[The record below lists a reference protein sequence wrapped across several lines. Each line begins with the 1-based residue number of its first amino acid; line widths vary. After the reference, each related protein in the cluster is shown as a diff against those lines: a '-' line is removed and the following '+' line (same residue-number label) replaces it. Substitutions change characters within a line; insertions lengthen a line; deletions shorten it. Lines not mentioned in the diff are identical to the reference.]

1 VKLLYRPF
9 GLIVSILGAVVAG
22 QVFNRLWAL
31 ASDADGV
38 PKPKQR
44 DRSWAEVVGGAALHG
59 AVYGGVK
66 ALIDRAGRTGYAKA
80 TGTWP
85 GPNTTT

>member
-9 GLIVSILGAVVAG
+9 GFLVSIVGAILAG
-22 QVFNRLWAL
+22 QVFNRLWRGE
-31 ASDADGV
+31 DV
-38 PKPKQR
+38 PKPKEK
-44 DRSWAEVVGGAALHG
+44 DRSWGEVVGGAALHG

-66 ALIDRAGRTGYAKA
+66 ALVDRAGRTGYERA

-85 GPNTTT
+85 GPVAPK

>member
-1 VKLLYRPF
+1 MKLLYRPF
-9 GLIVSILGAVVAG
+9 GLIVSVVGAILAG
-22 QVFNRLWAL
+22 QVFNQLWRG
-31 ASDADGV
+31 DGL

-85 GPNTTT
+85 GPDTSA